1 MVEHW
6 IEIDNQLIR
15 KFEFEDF
22 MQALG
27 FVNVIGE
34 LAEAENHHPNILLH
48 DYKHVMLAVTT
59 HDQGNT
65 ITQKDR
71 LFAEKVNGLMKRD

>member
-1 MVEHW
+1 MVEGW

-34 LAEAENHHPNILLH
+34 LAEAEQHHPNILLH
-48 DYKHVMLAVTT
+48 DYKHVMLALTT
-59 HDQGNT
+59 HDEGNS
-65 ITQKDR
+65 ITKKDMF
-71 LFAEKVNGLMKRD
+71 FAEKVNNLMKRD